1 MNNVILS
8 GRITKDPEVKTTNNT
23 NAAYCQFSI
32 AVRNEFRNA
41 QGEYDSQFIDC
52 AAFNSTAT
60 YMSRYIKKGNMLLI
74 KGRIQVQNYQD
85 KDGSTKHFVSVVCE
99 SVENITP
106 NNVAVEQQ
114 PTPQPQPKK
123 EEPKQTS
130 APNSFGLDDA
140 DTALPW
146 L

>member
-1 MNNVILS
+1 
-8 GRITKDPEVKTTNNT
+8 
-23 NAAYCQFSI
+23 
-32 AVRNEFRNA
+32 
-41 QGEYDSQFIDC
+41 
-52 AAFNSTAT
+52 
-60 YMSRYIKKGNMLLI
+60 MLLI

-99 SVENITP
+99 SVENMTP

-123 EEPKQTS
+123 EEQKQPS

>member
-1 MNNVILS
+1 M
-8 GRITKDPEVKTTNNT
+8 
-23 NAAYCQFSI
+23 
-32 AVRNEFRNA
+32 
-41 QGEYDSQFIDC
+41 
-52 AAFNSTAT
+52 
-60 YMSRYIKKGNMLLI
+60 
-74 KGRIQVQNYQD
+74 
-85 KDGSTKHFVSVVCE
+85 
-99 SVENITP
+99 TP

-123 EEPKQTS
+123 EEQKQTS